1 MICLDSKAFLNAFG
15 GSPPPP
21 QWNKQYQPVPH
32 PRAGSGIPTLP
43 KVCHYWTHRIQ
54 SILRCSQGC
63 APPPPRPDTTQHTES
78 RASSSAPGCAPPT
91 PDLQLRTARQRNV
104 GPRGARSPQKANAT
118 PLSLAV
124 CVRAS
129 PWLLQLRL
137 LHHILGVMLLSS

>member
-1 MICLDSKAFLNAFG
+1 MLLVA
-15 GSPPPP
+15 
-21 QWNKQYQPVPH
+21 PH
-32 PRAGSGIPTLP
+32 LHLSGINNTNL
-43 KVCHYWTHRIQ
+43 CHIPELALGFPLY
-54 SILRCSQGC
+54 
-63 APPPPRPDTTQHTES
+63 PRSVTTGHTES
-78 RASSSAPGCAPPT
+78 RASFGAPRGVLLLSQGLTLPNTQNPEHLQVLPWCAPPT